1 MNFLVKTKNEYT
13 IQLINILS
21 THIYEGLESIYNEY
35 KKIIKKGEER
45 KLLKAFQ
52 QFIKRIP
59 NWNSNL
65 IDCETMRIKTS
76 SRCDFL
82 EDLLKAVVKANII
95 LLSNNNS
102 GLDASNIEENYLNIS
117 LSKFIHRCYVECAR
131 QFYNAPYLFYH
142 EVKPIERKRNQ
153 RDCNDIIKQSIK
165 EAIRKML
172 PVQHILSQYLGNNLL
187 FGNQEVDKPISN
199 IDSEN
204 LKQLLSRDL
213 GKNPKIKNPD
223 LVESEINIV
232 SDKSFKVSY
241 NNSNDNNDSNDSN
254 DSEGET
260 TKLLE
265 EMKKSILTN
274 NIFENINNSDN
285 NSDNSSNKQ
294 QSIPIKIY
302 YSDNK
307 NQLNE
312 EILQTE
318 NEIKKSLSEN
328 EIKYVESENEI
339 KNIVLNE
346 QKNNNIDSESSI
358 PYIGND
364 DEYEDVFS
372 NLQDSINSEIK
383 TIKNSINSEINKEK
397 RKGIYFSKFNGL

>member
-1 MNFLVKTKNEYT
+1 MN
-13 IQLINILS
+13 
-21 THIYEGLESIYNEY
+21 
-35 KKIIKKGEER
+35 
-45 KLLKAFQ
+45 
-52 QFIKRIP
+52 
-59 NWNSNL
+59 
-65 IDCETMRIKTS
+65 C
-76 SRCDFL
+76 
-82 EDLLKAVVKANII
+82 
-95 LLSNNNS
+95 
-102 GLDASNIEENYLNIS
+102 
-117 LSKFIHRCYVECAR
+117 
-131 QFYNAPYLFYH
+131 
-142 EVKPIERKRNQ
+142 
-153 RDCNDIIKQSIK
+153 
-165 EAIRKML
+165 
-172 PVQHILSQYLGNNLL
+172 L